1 MKQILIILKC
11 PLTNQ
16 GRMINFL
23 NSLSKIHNVT
33 LFSLDD
39 GNKIK
44 SEKITH
50 YTYHIKNGILNK
62 LLKHSFFWLEFF
74 ELTKIIKNQLEE
86 KDFDFIICHDLPV
99 LYPSLK
105 LKKHFQSKLMYDSLE
120 IYNETINQFFPA
132 TKGVKKVI
140 SNFLIKFM
148 RWNGEIAENFLI
160 KKCDITT
167 TVNTSLAKFFEE
179 KYNVSN
185 VKVIMNC
192 PKKFHPNKEI
202 EFNFREFY
210 GFRPDDTIFLYQGF
224 LNEGRGLEIL
234 IKSFNKLIKEYP
246 TTRLI
251 IIGSGPLSAKLKNL
265 VEYYSLNKNIKFHR
279 QVDYNKLLN
288 YTVQADFGINL
299 LESFNLS
306 KKLASP
312 NKLFEYIQ
320 AGIPVLCSFS
330 PENNKLMNK
339 FHIGEQCNNTTLG
352 IYQSMKNLIEIRPE
366 NIIELKKNIKK
377 AQRIYNWT
385 EQEKNLLSL
394 F

>member
-1 MKQILIILKC
+1 M
-11 PLTNQ
+11 
-16 GRMINFL
+16 
-23 NSLSKIHNVT
+23 
-33 LFSLDD
+33 
-39 GNKIK
+39 
-44 SEKITH
+44 
-50 YTYHIKNGILNK
+50 
-62 LLKHSFFWLEFF
+62 
-74 ELTKIIKNQLEE
+74 
-86 KDFDFIICHDLPV
+86 
-99 LYPSLK
+99 
-105 LKKHFQSKLMYDSLE
+105 
-120 IYNETINQFFPA
+120 NE
-132 TKGVKKVI
+132 
-140 SNFLIKFM
+140 
-148 RWNGEIAENFLI
+148 
-160 KKCDITT
+160 
-167 TVNTSLAKFFEE
+167 
-179 KYNVSN
+179 
-185 VKVIMNC
+185 
-192 PKKFHPNKEI
+192 
-202 EFNFREFY
+202 
-210 GFRPDDTIFLYQGF
+210 
-224 LNEGRGLEIL
+224 
-234 IKSFNKLIKEYP
+234 
-246 TTRLI
+246 
-251 IIGSGPLSAKLKNL
+251 
-265 VEYYSLNKNIKFHR
+265 NIKFHR